1 MSSNTILKTANYVRL
16 NNIRKFESLL
26 EEYYDI
32 QPIQFNN
39 TIRWNIGHFIAITD
53 SMLFKRITGSSRL
66 PDGFIELFKGG
77 TKPSDWTIS
86 PPSKVKLVQLLKL
99 QLDDIHSLF
108 MDKLNENLKDPF
120 LIRDTSF
127 VTIGDI
133 LAFVTIHEVQHSTTS
148 TYILREI
155 QRLNTNTEINK

>member
-16 NNIRKFESLL
+16 NNIRKFESMS

-39 TIRWNIGHFIAITD
+39 TIRWNIGHFITIMD

-66 PDGFIELFKGG
+66 PDGFNELFKGG

-86 PPSKVKLVQLLKL
+86 PPSKVELIQLLKI
-99 QLDDIHSLF
+99 QLDDINSTF
-108 MDKLNENLKDPF
+108 TGKLDEKLKDPF
-120 LIRDTSF
+120 LIRDTTF
-127 VTIGDI
+127 ETIGDI
-133 LAFVTIHEVQHSTTS
+133 LGFVTIHEVQHSTTS
-148 TYILREI
+148 TYILKEI
-155 QRLNTNTEINK
+155 QRLNTNSEINK